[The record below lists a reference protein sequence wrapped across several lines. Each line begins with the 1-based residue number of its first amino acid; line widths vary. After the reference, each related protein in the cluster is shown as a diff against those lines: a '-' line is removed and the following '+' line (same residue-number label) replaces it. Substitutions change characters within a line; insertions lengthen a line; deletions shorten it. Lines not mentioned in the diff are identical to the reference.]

1 MANEN
6 LFGAYWRFFMSGAI
20 LPWHTN
26 KILII
31 SQPSLLH
38 VHQNCLGK
46 YCTIA
51 SEKTKQPG
59 EGEIP
64 MEYVY
69 IALLLLA
76 CFVPAG
82 YLVLKTN
89 QAKKRGCGRGCATCG
104 NKNFCHRSELRVD
117 RKR

>member
-1 MANEN
+1 
-6 LFGAYWRFFMSGAI
+6 
-20 LPWHTN
+20 
-26 KILII
+26 
-31 SQPSLLH
+31 
-38 VHQNCLGK
+38 
-46 YCTIA
+46 
-51 SEKTKQPG
+51 
-59 EGEIP
+59 

-117 RKR
+117 RKRGTKPEPPAAGDEVAGGDILYSRIRRQIRSTSSRGSSGYRGRVSTRAAM

>member
-1 MANEN
+1 
-6 LFGAYWRFFMSGAI
+6 
-20 LPWHTN
+20 
-26 KILII
+26 
-31 SQPSLLH
+31 
-38 VHQNCLGK
+38 
-46 YCTIA
+46 
-51 SEKTKQPG
+51 
-59 EGEIP
+59 

-104 NKNFCHRSELRVD
+104 KKDCEFRREG
-117 RKR
+117 

>member
-1 MANEN
+1 
-6 LFGAYWRFFMSGAI
+6 
-20 LPWHTN
+20 
-26 KILII
+26 
-31 SQPSLLH
+31 
-38 VHQNCLGK
+38 
-46 YCTIA
+46 
-51 SEKTKQPG
+51 
-59 EGEIP
+59 

-104 NKNFCHRSELRVD
+104 NKNFGHRSELRLD

>member
-1 MANEN
+1 M
-6 LFGAYWRFFMSGAI
+6 
-20 LPWHTN
+20 N
-26 KILII
+26 KILVMIL
-31 SQPSLLH
+31 SSLLP
-38 VHQNCLGK
+38 VHQKTVGK
-46 YCTIA
+46 HCNIET
-51 SEKTKQPG
+51 EKKQKNPG
-59 EGEIP
+59 KGEEP

-104 NKNFCHRSELRVD
+104 NKDFCHRSELRVD
-117 RKR
+117 RQR

>member
-1 MANEN
+1 
-6 LFGAYWRFFMSGAI
+6 
-20 LPWHTN
+20 
-26 KILII
+26 
-31 SQPSLLH
+31 
-38 VHQNCLGK
+38 
-46 YCTIA
+46 
-51 SEKTKQPG
+51 
-59 EGEIP
+59 
-64 MEYVY
+64 MEYIY

-89 QAKKRGCGRGCATCG
+89 QAKKRGCATCG

>member
-1 MANEN
+1 
-6 LFGAYWRFFMSGAI
+6 
-20 LPWHTN
+20 
-26 KILII
+26 
-31 SQPSLLH
+31 
-38 VHQNCLGK
+38 
-46 YCTIA
+46 
-51 SEKTKQPG
+51 
-59 EGEIP
+59 

-69 IALLLLA
+69 IVLLLLA

-117 RKR
+117 RKP

>member
-1 MANEN
+1 M
-6 LFGAYWRFFMSGAI
+6 I
-20 LPWHTN
+20 L
-26 KILII
+26 
-31 SQPSLLH
+31 PSLLP
-38 VHQNCLGK
+38 VHQKSVGK
-46 YCTIA
+46 HCTI
-51 SEKTKQPG
+51 EMGKKQKNPG
-59 EGEIP
+59 KGEEP

-89 QAKKRGCGRGCATCG
+89 QAKKRGCGRGCAAGG

>member
-1 MANEN
+1 MG
-6 LFGAYWRFFMSGAI
+6 LLQI
-20 LPWHTN
+20 LPWQTN
-26 KILII
+26 SIFII
-31 SQPSLLH
+31 NQPSLLP
-38 VHQNCLGK
+38 VHQNSVMK
-46 YCTIA
+46 YCSIGI
-51 SEKTKQPG
+51 KKKQNDSG
-59 EGEIP
+59 EGETL

-82 YLVLKTN
+82 VLVLKTN

>member
-1 MANEN
+1 M
-6 LFGAYWRFFMSGAI
+6 
-20 LPWHTN
+20 PWQTN
-26 KILII
+26 RIFII
-31 SQPSLLH
+31 SLSSLLP
-38 VHQNCLGK
+38 VHQNIGGK
-46 YCTIA
+46 YCNIGN
-51 SEKTKQPG
+51 TKKQNKLG
-59 EGEIP
+59 RGEIP

-69 IALLLLA
+69 LALLLLA

-104 NKNFCHRSELRVD
+104 NKDFCHRSELRVD

>member
-1 MANEN
+1 M
-6 LFGAYWRFFMSGAI
+6 
-20 LPWHTN
+20 LPWQTN
-26 KILII
+26 KILVI
-31 SQPSLLH
+31 SQPSLLP
-38 VHQNCLGK
+38 VHQIYGGK
-46 YCTIA
+46 YCNIGTI
-51 SEKTKQPG
+51 KKQNKPG